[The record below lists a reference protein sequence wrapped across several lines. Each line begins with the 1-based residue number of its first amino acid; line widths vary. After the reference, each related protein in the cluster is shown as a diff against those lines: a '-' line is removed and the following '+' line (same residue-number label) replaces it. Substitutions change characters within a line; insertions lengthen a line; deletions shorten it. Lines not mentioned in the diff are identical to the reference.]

1 WCPLRS
7 RWTRLRLERRVRTNH
22 AGADARLPLQVRQD
36 QTQLPNGGAGR
47 LGVLSPAILR
57 AIFSIRAV
65 TNRSPSRRVRFA
77 PRAYIRPMPAFMRT
91 RPNTTL
97 AVWSGTGLNE
107 AADAAVER
115 SLEVDARAPG
125 GARGVAGVARC
136 HPVKKSSN
144 FNELAG
150 KTIRQTQSQG
160 RKSL

>member
-1 WCPLRS
+1 MTNGVAFTNS
-7 RWTRLRLERRVRTNH
+7 RRRLL
-22 AGADARLPLQVRQD
+22 ALCDISLQRND
-36 QTQLPNGGAGR
+36 
-47 LGVLSPAILR
+47 LSPGKAD
-57 AIFSIRAV
+57 
-65 TNRSPSRRVRFA
+65 SRRPVL
-77 PRAYIRPMPAFMRT
+77 PGKLMSSRPS
-91 RPNTTL
+91 TTL

-136 HPVKKSSN
+136 HPSVKKSSN

-150 KTIRQTQSQG
+150 KTIRQAQSLR

>member
-1 WCPLRS
+1 MAL
-7 RWTRLRLERRVRTNH
+7 
-22 AGADARLPLQVRQD
+22 
-36 QTQLPNGGAGR
+36 
-47 LGVLSPAILR
+47 LGPREMSDLSPQSGPKRIDPGR
-57 AIFSIRAV
+57 C
-65 TNRSPSRRVRFA
+65 TNRD
-77 PRAYIRPMPAFMRT
+77 FMST
-91 RPNTTL
+91 RPSTTL

-136 HPVKKSSN
+136 HPSVEKSSN